1 MGRRWVVQVDTSE
14 NGHPLYLRQFSFF
27 AGQRGH
33 PADEPEE
40 AAVAIPYA
48 TKFKTKREAT
58 ALAKARGYEDFTVM
72 RTW

>member
-33 PADEPEE
+33 PADTVEWAKTAADQVLDTSGYLLIPEE
-40 AAVAIPYA
+40 P
-48 TKFKTKREAT
+48 
-58 ALAKARGYEDFTVM
+58 
-72 RTW
+72 